1 MQKPSSKL
9 EIVNIDKIVG
19 MRYPNSTPSHMEFT
33 VTIKNIETTP
43 TLYKIIIEYGV
54 DYYKQATLVINRD
67 SGFITDELFYTVE
80 LIFIGEIVIQQ
91 PFQTIFIMSEFS
103 TPTTFLSAI
112 QKFVQKHLG
121 KLPF

>member
-80 LIFIGEIVIQQ
+80 LIFIDEIHQN

-112 QKFVQKHLG
+112 QKFAQKQLNH
-121 KLPF
+121 LPF